1 MGGTNTFCTP
11 FRPARLL
18 AALVVLGLAM
28 PHAAHAAADPALKC
42 EQAAGKAV
50 VKCVKKLSTLHGKC
64 YAAGGAACA
73 ESEEQVAKTLAK
85 VETTI
90 VKKCPSDAVVQAAGF
105 GATATVAGLGT
116 RLRDAC
122 FAEAASLASRTFG
135 GPHGA
140 AWAAADPAERTC
152 LAALHKEGT
161 KVLTGRAKLQNT
173 CVDKERKGKPC
184 DTGKTDAALAK
195 LADKA
200 GEKIAAACG
209 SPDPLAG
216 LIAVDTPE
224 YLARAAGQAR
234 CMTAIAHPD
243 PSPLALDCGA
253 RDALPATPRG
263 TAVQIVL
270 DPETTGTRCGDGSPY
285 AFWIRLPPAGQPVEN
300 VVVHME
306 GGGVCIFE
314 SDCASRNPDLFES
327 LSDPM
332 SVNGI
337 MSNSAATSPF
347 ADWTKVFLPYCTQD
361 VFIGGGATSTWPSI
375 TVHRYGAPNV
385 RAAMRVVRDVVWR
398 ELQATP
404 EGYSPERMRVLFGGT
419 SAGGFGALYN
429 YHYVL
434 DELQWRHTAA
444 WPDSALA
451 LDNGQPLG
459 IATLGVL
466 LVSNSGPL
474 GWNALS
480 YMPPYCFATNC
491 GVGPVLYEASA
502 PRLKAVPEQQ
512 FLVLTNQVDSTQ
524 VSTTFFSNA
533 VTWINAA
540 RQSYCDT
547 AGLNGLRYFMPAIT
561 ASTHVIATRATLYT
575 SYAVD
580 GIIMRDWL
588 AQAMTA
594 PDTLVD
600 AVEEGTLTADI
611 AGVNPF
617 PCAVD

>member
-1 MGGTNTFCTP
+1 MTGQSLIAAAIGG
-11 FRPARLL
+11 
-18 AALVVLGLAM
+18 LVVLGSGAWS
-28 PHAAHAAADPALKC
+28 PAAAADPARKC
-42 EQAAGKAV
+42 EQAAGKALV
-50 VKCVKKLSTLHGKC
+50 ACVKKVSTLHGKC
-64 YAAGGAACA
+64 YDASGAACA
-73 ESEEQVAKTLAK
+73 TGDAKVAKALAK
-85 VETTI
+85 VAKAITR
-90 VKKCPSDAVVQAAGF
+90 KCTSDAVAQAAGF
-105 GATATVAGLGT
+105 GGSATLAGLTT
-116 RLRDAC
+116 RLQDAC
-122 FAEAASLASRTFG
+122 VAESASLASRTFG

-140 AWAAADPAERTC
+140 AYAAADPAGRAC
-152 LAALHKEGT
+152 LAALHKQAI
-161 KVLTGRAKLQNT
+161 KVLTGRAKAQNT
-173 CVDKERKGKPC
+173 CVDKQRAKGNC
-184 DTGKTDAALAK
+184 NLAK
-195 LADKA
+195 TTELLAKFDAKA
-200 GEKIAAACG
+200 GAKIAAACG
-209 SPDPLAG
+209 TPDPLAT
-216 LIAVDTPE
+216 LVAIDTPE
-224 YLARAAGQAR
+224 YLARAASQAR

-243 PSPLALDCGA
+243 PSPLALDCGP

-314 SDCASRNPDLFES
+314 NDCASRNPDLFES

-332 SVNGI
+332 SVSGI

-385 RAAMRVVRDVVWR
+385 RAAMRVVRDVLWR
-398 ELQATP
+398 ELHATP

-444 WPDSALA
+444 WPDAALA

-561 ASTHVIATRATLYT
+561 ESTHVIATRAPLFTG
-575 SYAVD
+575 YAVD

-600 AVEEGTLTADI
+600 AVEEGTLTTDI
-611 AGVNPF
+611 PGVNPF
-617 PCAVD
+617 PCDID